1 MAGKNH
7 SNGAGARV
15 QGAGA
20 RDLSGGEGQ
29 RRRSLFFSFSTYLQS
44 SFCAQLN
51 SVSQGP
57 FFWMEEKTKKEGYI
71 LLNLSESWRY

>member
-20 RDLSGGEGQ
+20 RDLGGGEGQ
-29 RRRSLFFSFSTYLQS
+29 RRSLFFSFSTYLQS

-57 FFWMEEKTKKEGYI
+57 FFLDGGEDKGGRVYFV
-71 LLNLSESWRY
+71 ESF